1 MLRPR
6 ALPAPPATLPTLPV
20 RTRWLWVLP
29 LLGGFLAVFGWTVAH
44 DPGPG
49 LALSN
54 RGWVTVGLALLLALL
69 LAKHRAAGVRQ
80 LAAALAQYAAVAA
93 LTLLLTLAPH
103 PPADRGATPAPRPS
117 AQALD
122 LTEGCGSVSLAWVK
136 CLWDRTGA
144 KARQLSPTTTT
155 TPRKE
160 KT

>member
-1 MLRPR
+1 MLRAR
-6 ALPAPPATLPTLPV
+6 ALPAPPAPSPISSA

-29 LLGGFLAVFGWTVAH
+29 LLGGLLAVFGWTVAH

-69 LAKHRAAGVRQ
+69 LAKHRAASARQ
-80 LAAALAQYAAVAA
+80 LTAALAQYAAVAA
-93 LTLLLTLAPH
+93 LTLLLTLAPQA
-103 PPADRGATPAPRPS
+103 PAKVQARPAPRPS
-117 AQALD
+117 AQTLD
-122 LTEGCGSVSLAWVK
+122 LTEGCGSVSLKWVK

>member
-6 ALPAPPATLPTLPV
+6 ALPAPPAVLPALPV

-29 LLGGFLAVFGWTVAH
+29 LLAGLLVIFGWTVAH

-54 RGWVTVGLALLLALL
+54 RGWATVGLAVLLALL
-69 LAKHRAAGVRQ
+69 LGKHRAAGGRQ
-80 LAAALAQYAAVAA
+80 LAAALTQYAMVAA
-93 LTLLLTLAPH
+93 LTLLLALSPQAPNH
-103 PPADRGATPAPRPS
+103 GGATPTPRQS

-144 KARQLSPTTTT
+144 KARQLSPTTTI
-155 TPRKE
+155 PRKE

>member
-1 MLRPR
+1 MLRR
-6 ALPAPPATLPTLPV
+6 PATLPPPALLPHAPV
-20 RTRWLWVLP
+20 RTRWLWALP
-29 LLGGFLAVFGWTVAH
+29 LLAGPLAVFGWTVAH

-49 LALSN
+49 LHLSN
-54 RGWVTVGLALLLALL
+54 RGWATVGLGVLLALL
-69 LAKHRAAGVRQ
+69 LGKHRAAGGRQ

-93 LTLLLTLAPH
+93 LTLLLTLNPQAP
-103 PPADRGATPAPRPS
+103 AKVQARPAPRPS

-122 LTEGCGSVSLAWVK
+122 LTEGCGSVSLKWVK

>member
-6 ALPAPPATLPTLPV
+6 ALPAPPAALPALPV

-29 LLGGFLAVFGWTVAH
+29 LLAGLLVIFGWTVAH

-54 RGWVTVGLALLLALL
+54 RGWLTVGLALLLALL
-69 LAKHRAAGVRQ
+69 LAKHRAAGGRQ
-80 LAAALAQYAAVAA
+80 LAAALAQYAAVAS
-93 LTLLLTLAPH
+93 LTLLLTFAPRA
-103 PPADRGATPAPRPS
+103 PAKVQARPAPRPS

-122 LTEGCGSVSLAWVK
+122 LTEGCGSVSLKWVK

>member
-6 ALPAPPATLPTLPV
+6 ALPAPPAALPTLSV

-29 LLGGFLAVFGWTVAH
+29 LLAGLLAVFGWTVAH

-54 RGWVTVGLALLLALL
+54 RGWVTVGLAVLLALL
-69 LAKHRAAGVRQ
+69 LGRHRAAGSRQ
-80 LAAALAQYAAVAA
+80 LAAALAQYAAVAT
-93 LTLLLTLAPH
+93 LTLLLALSPQAPAKVQAR
-103 PPADRGATPAPRPS
+103 PVPRPS

-122 LTEGCGSVSLAWVK
+122 LTEGCGSVSLHWVK

-144 KARQLSPTTTT
+144 KARQLSPTSTTGR
-155 TPRKE
+155 PR
-160 KT
+160 

>member
-29 LLGGFLAVFGWTVAH
+29 LLGGLLAVFGWTVAH

-49 LALSN
+49 LHLSN
-54 RGWVTVGLALLLALL
+54 RGWATVGLALLLALL
-69 LAKHRAAGVRQ
+69 LAKHRAAGARQ

-93 LTLLLTLAPH
+93 LTLLLTLAPQAPNH
-103 PPADRGATPAPRPS
+103 GGATPTPRQS

-122 LTEGCGSVSLAWVK
+122 LTEGCGSVSLHWVK

-155 TPRKE
+155 TPRR